1 MLIES
6 CLMQGLLQEP
16 GPPKKSFFIDVYIH
30 FFLFLFLLYVRF
42 LRILFVDVRLM
53 YLIAFLVAF

>member
-1 MLIES
+1 MLFDVRLTSRALASKEI
-6 CLMQGLLQEP
+6 
-16 GPPKKSFFIDVYIH
+16 FFYQCIYT